1 MNKINTLTFTAVLGL
16 LCACQGGSFADDKST
31 ADSTAVDSAL
41 HIAVVL
47 THEADKLLEA
57 KEAGLFDDI
66 GIEVKIDTFM
76 SAMDADTAFLKG
88 HAHLLLTDS
97 VKVEHLKKEMEKPAQ
112 GAGAPN
118 RAESRKPAQSA
129 GTPNSA
135 MGKKP
140 AQGAGTPNKEINSAT
155 GKKPAQGAGTPN
167 KETGKMPAPSAGTPN
182 KAESKKPAPSAGKP
196 NKETS
201 SAEGKRDSIIVLHTD
216 TLTLSLITAKSA
228 RIKNIKSLKDKII
241 AVTRN
246 SAVDAT
252 ADLIMKKAQMPAEA
266 LNRPQINDVKLRAEM
281 LNLGQY
287 DGAILPEPYA
297 TICVDSGGNRVFT
310 NKRLWAQLVAKSSDM
325 KKFGKEIEKIVG
337 KLKVKSEK

>member
-112 GAGAPN
+112 GAGTPN
-118 RAESRKPAQSA
+118 RAESRKPAQGAGAPNREKNSATGKKPAPSA
-129 GTPNSA
+129 GTP
-135 MGKKP
+135 
-140 AQGAGTPNKEINSAT
+140 NSAT
-155 GKKPAQGAGTPN
+155 GKKPAQD
-167 KETGKMPAPSAGTPN
+167 
-182 KAESKKPAPSAGKP
+182 AGKP
-196 NKETS
+196 NKETN

-297 TICVDSGGNRVFT
+297 TTCVDSGGNRVFT

>member
-16 LCACQGGSFADDKST
+16 LCACQGGSFADDKSA

-118 RAESRKPAQSA
+118 RAESRKPAQGAGKPNSATEKKPAQNA
-129 GTPNSA
+129 GTPNR
-135 MGKKP
+135 
-140 AQGAGTPNKEINSAT
+140 
-155 GKKPAQGAGTPN
+155 
-167 KETGKMPAPSAGTPN
+167 ETGKMPAPSAGTPN
-182 KAESKKPAPSAGKP
+182 KAESKKPAQGAGKPNKAESKKPAQNAGKP

-297 TICVDSGGNRVFT
+297 TVCVDSGGNRVFT

>member
-16 LCACQGGSFADDKST
+16 LCACQGGSFADNKST

-112 GAGAPN
+112 GAGTPN

-140 AQGAGTPNKEINSAT
+140 AQN
-155 GKKPAQGAGTPN
+155 
-167 KETGKMPAPSAGTPN
+167 AGTPN

>member
-16 LCACQGGSFADDKST
+16 LCACQGGSFADNKST

-140 AQGAGTPNKEINSAT
+140 AQN
-155 GKKPAQGAGTPN
+155 
-167 KETGKMPAPSAGTPN
+167 AGTPN

>member
-97 VKVEHLKKEMEKPAQ
+97 VKVEHLKKEIE
-112 GAGAPN
+112 
-118 RAESRKPAQSA
+118 
-129 GTPNSA
+129 
-135 MGKKP
+135 KP
-140 AQGAGTPNKEINSAT
+140 AQGAGTPNR
-155 GKKPAQGAGTPN
+155 
-167 KETGKMPAPSAGTPN
+167 
-182 KAESKKPAPSAGKP
+182 AESRKPAPSAGKP
-196 NKETS
+196 NKEKN

-297 TICVDSGGNRVFT
+297 TVCVDSGGNRVFT

>member
-118 RAESRKPAQSA
+118 REK
-129 GTPNSA
+129 NSA
-135 MGKKP
+135 TEKKP
-140 AQGAGTPNKEINSAT
+140 AQDAGK
-155 GKKPAQGAGTPN
+155 PN

-196 NKETS
+196 NKEKN

>member
-118 RAESRKPAQSA
+118 REK
-129 GTPNSA
+129 
-135 MGKKP
+135 
-140 AQGAGTPNKEINSAT
+140 NSAT
-155 GKKPAQGAGTPN
+155 GKKPAQYAGTPNRAESRKPAQGAGAPNREKNSATEKKPAQNAGTPN
-167 KETGKMPAPSAGTPN
+167 KETN
-182 KAESKKPAPSAGKP
+182 
-196 NKETS
+196 

>member
-112 GAGAPN
+112 GAGTPN
-118 RAESRKPAQSA
+118 RAESRKPAQ
-129 GTPNSA
+129 
-135 MGKKP
+135 
-140 AQGAGTPNKEINSAT
+140 GAGAPDR
-155 GKKPAQGAGTPN
+155 
-167 KETGKMPAPSAGTPN
+167 ETGKMPAPSAGTPN
-182 KAESKKPAPSAGKP
+182 KAESKKPAQSAGKP
-196 NKETS
+196 NKEKN

-337 KLKVKSEK
+337 KLKVKSEKGEVRSEK

>member
-16 LCACQGGSFADDKST
+16 LCACQGGSFADNKST

-140 AQGAGTPNKEINSAT
+140 AQN
-155 GKKPAQGAGTPN
+155 AGTPN
-167 KETGKMPAPSAGTPN
+167 KETNSAMGKKPAQNAGTPN

-297 TICVDSGGNRVFT
+297 TVCVDSGGNRVFT

>member
-112 GAGAPN
+112 GAG
-118 RAESRKPAQSA
+118 
-129 GTPNSA
+129 
-135 MGKKP
+135 
-140 AQGAGTPNKEINSAT
+140 
-155 GKKPAQGAGTPN
+155 TPN
-167 KETGKMPAPSAGTPN
+167 KETSSATG
-182 KAESKKPAPSAGKP
+182 KKPAPSAGKP
-196 NKETS
+196 NKETN